1 MFLAFFMFFFVEKGG
16 ITGMS
21 IKENREEYLRRRLR
35 MGVIAKTEHVKTKHL
50 RSRSYNR
57 NRCSYTREQKS
68 SQITVDFLLFV
79 NYVLKEIATSPELIH
94 EVDEH
99 LKKGEERFSVLLR
112 PYNGIV
118 GREYTNHA
126 RGTKTKACYRARLCL
141 SVDRHGSVYVTSYY
155 PAAE

>member
-1 MFLAFFMFFFVEKGG
+1 
-16 ITGMS
+16 MS

-79 NYVLKEIATSPELIH
+79 NYILGEIKNSPDLIY

-99 LKKGEERFSVLLR
+99 LKKGEQKFSVLLR

-118 GREYTNHA
+118 GREYTNHG
-126 RGTKTKACYRARLCL
+126 RRISTQTCYRARLCMA
-141 SVDRHGSVYVTSYY
+141 VDKNGSVFVTSYY
-155 PAAE
+155 PAV